1 MKMIQPAALVAAT
14 PLGVIPAGE
23 YAKAAPRAIQSFR
36 PRADVNDPAKVLA
49 DLQKAFEDFKAAND
63 ERITSKAD
71 TLIDAKVGKVN
82 DAVTALQASMD
93 ELNKRIAAQA
103 LNLGGGGI
111 RMTAEQAEYQE
122 KFHAFFRTGEGKDGL
137 KALAI
142 KAQLT
147 RQSDP
152 DGGYVVSPEIE
163 KAIDRVLGTTSVM
176 RQLATVRTTGA
187 SIYKKRVG
195 QGGAGAGW
203 VGENE
208 TRNETATPRMSELEF
223 PAMTLYAEP
232 EATEE
237 MLEDADFD
245 IAAWLADEVD
255 IAFAETEGAAHIAGN
270 GVKKPRGILSYDTV
284 EDGSYTW
291 GKLGFKLGGHA
302 TLLND
307 ADKLIDL
314 TTSLK
319 QGFRMNASWLMNRPT
334 GGTVRKL
341 KNGEG
346 DYLWQ
351 PSLQLGK
358 PATLLGYPTYEDDNM
373 PDVGAGAFPVA
384 FGDFRRGYLVL
395 DRRGIRVLRNP
406 FKNSGFV
413 TFYTTKRTG
422 GGVQHFEA
430 IKLLKIAAA

>member
-14 PLGVIPAGE
+14 PLGLIPAGE
-23 YAKAAPRAIQSFR
+23 YAKAYPRAIQGCR
-36 PRADVNDPAKVLA
+36 PRAEGDPGKILAQLAK
-49 DLQKAFEDFKAAND
+49 DFEDFKTEHTAAMKG
-63 ERITSKAD
+63 KAD
-71 TLIDAKVGKVN
+71 VVAMEKVEKINSSVSE
-82 DAVTALQASMD
+82 LQAALD
-93 ELNKRIAAQA
+93 ELNKRIAASN
-103 LNLGGGGI
+103 LNGGGGT
-111 RMTAEQAEYQE
+111 RAMSAEQVEYQTA
-122 KFHAFFRTGEGKDGL
+122 FHAFFRSGGDASGL
-137 KALAI
+137 KALAV

-163 KAIDRVLGTTSVM
+163 KEIDRVLGTVSVM

-187 SIYKKRVG
+187 SVYKKRVG
-195 QGGAGAGW
+195 QGGATSGW

-208 TRNETATPRMSELEF
+208 PRTETATPRFSELEF
-223 PAMTLYAEP
+223 PAMTLYANP

-245 IAAWLADEVD
+245 IAAWLADE
-255 IAFAETEGAAHIAGN
+255 INIEFAEEEGAAHITGN
-270 GVKKPRGILSYDTV
+270 GIKKPRGILGYDTV
-284 EDGSYTW
+284 EDSALTW
-291 GKLGFKLGGHA
+291 GKIGYKIGGHA

-341 KNGEG
+341 KNTAG

-351 PSLQLGK
+351 PSLQVGK

-384 FGDFRRGYLVL
+384 FGDFRRGYLIL

-406 FKNSGFV
+406 YKNEGFV

>member
-14 PLGVIPAGE
+14 PLVPAGE

-49 DLQKAFEDFKAAND
+49 DLQKAWADMQETMDD
-63 ERITSKAD
+63 RIGKKAD
-71 TLIDAKVGKVN
+71 VVVDAKVEKIN
-82 DAVTALQASMD
+82 SAVSGLQAAMD
-93 ELNKRIAAQA
+93 ELNRRIAAQA
-103 LNLGGGGI
+103 LNGSGGGV
-111 RMTAEQAEYQE
+111 RMTADQVEYQE
-122 KFHAFFRTGEGKDGL
+122 RFNAFFRSGAGSEGL
-137 KALAI
+137 KALAV

-163 KAIDRVLGTTSVM
+163 REIDRVLGTVSVM
-176 RQLATVRTTGA
+176 RQMATVRTTGA
-187 SIYKKRVG
+187 AAYKKRVG

-208 TRNETATPRMSELEF
+208 TRTETTTPRMSELEF
-223 PAMTLYAEP
+223 PAQTLYAEP

-237 MLEDADFD
+237 MLEDGDFD
-245 IAAWLADEVD
+245 IAAWLADEVN
-255 IAFAETEGAAHIAGN
+255 IAFAETEGAAHISGD

-284 EDGSYTW
+284 EDGSLTW
-291 GKLGFKLGGHA
+291 GKIGYKLGGHA

-319 QGFRMNASWLMNRPT
+319 QGFRPNASWLMNRFT

-341 KNGEG
+341 KDGQG
-346 DYLWQ
+346 QYLWQ
-351 PSLQLGK
+351 PSIQAGK

-384 FGDFRRGYLVL
+384 FGDFRRGYLIL

-406 FKNSGFV
+406 FKTSGFV

-430 IKLLKIAAA
+430 IKLLKIATA